1 MKGES
6 KNVIVTGGAGFIGSN
21 LVELLVSKGNDVT
34 VIDNLSTGEGDRF
47 IRHLIDNKEIKFVKG
62 DIAKTENLKV
72 FEGKDMVVHL
82 AANSDVRHGF
92 ENPEVDYRNNILG
105 TFNILEAMR
114 KYDVKELLF
123 SSSSTVYG
131 EAKQLPTQEEYGPLL
146 PISSYGASKLAS
158 EAMISAY
165 ANYYGIRSS
174 IFRFANV
181 VGRNS
186 THGIIYDFINK
197 LKKNPRRLEI
207 LGDGTQRKSY
217 IHVSDCIGAMLFAHE
232 KTKTV
237 DIYNLGNEGTTSV
250 MEIADIVIEKMHL
263 GNVEKI
269 LVKTED
275 ERGGGWKGDVK
286 IAELSIKKLLSLGWK
301 NKYSSREAVEKA
313 VDEVLLQ
320 MGKA

>member
-1 MKGES
+1 L
-6 KNVIVTGGAGFIGSN
+6 VTGGAGFIGSN
-21 LVELLVSKGNDVT
+21 LVELLVSKGYDVT
-34 VIDNLSTGEGDRF
+34 VLDNLSTTEGDRF
-47 IRHLIDNKEIKFVKG
+47 IRHLIDDGKIKFVKG
-62 DIAKTENLKV
+62 DIAKAKDLKA
-72 FEGKDMVVHL
+72 FEGNDMIVHL

-105 TFNILEAMR
+105 TFNVLEAAR

-123 SSSSTVYG
+123 SSSSTVFG
-131 EAKQLPTQEEYGPLL
+131 EAMQMPTPEEYGPLL
-146 PISSYGASKLAS
+146 PISSYGASKLAD

-165 ANYYGIRSS
+165 AHYYGIKSS

-181 VGRNS
+181 VGKNS

-232 KTKTV
+232 KTKIV
-237 DIYNLGNEGTTSV
+237 DIYNLGNDGTTSV

-263 GNVEKI
+263 GNVEKA
-269 LVKTED
+269 LAKTED
-275 ERGGGWKGDVK
+275 EKGGGWKGDVK
-286 IAELSIKKLLSLGWK
+286 IAELAVKKLLSLGWK
-301 NKYSSREAVEKA
+301 NRYSSREAVEKA
-313 VDEVLLQ
+313 VEEAHHQ
-320 MGKA
+320 GAF

>member
-6 KNVIVTGGAGFIGSN
+6 KDVLVTGGAGFIGSN
-21 LVELLVSKGNDVT
+21 LVELLVSKGYDVT
-34 VIDNLSTGEGDRF
+34 VMDNLSTKEGDRF

-62 DIAKTENLKV
+62 DMAKTEDLKI
-72 FEGKDMVVHL
+72 FDGKDMVVHL

-92 ENPEVDYRNNILG
+92 ENPEVDYRNNVLG

-131 EAKQLPTQEEYGPLL
+131 KAKQLPTPEEYGPLL
-146 PISSYGASKLAS
+146 PISSYGASKLAG

-165 ANYYGIRSS
+165 AHYYGIRSS

-217 IHVSDCIGAMLFAHE
+217 VHVSDCIGAMLFAHY
-232 KTKTV
+232 KTKVV
-237 DIYNLGNEGTTSV
+237 DIYNLGNEALRQLR
-250 MEIADIVIEKMHL
+250 M
-263 GNVEKI
+263 
-269 LVKTED
+269 
-275 ERGGGWKGDVK
+275 
-286 IAELSIKKLLSLGWK
+286 
-301 NKYSSREAVEKA
+301 
-313 VDEVLLQ
+313 LQ
-320 MGKA
+320 IW

>member
-1 MKGES
+1 M
-6 KNVIVTGGAGFIGSN
+6 VTGGAGFIGSN
-21 LVELLVSKGNDVT
+21 LVELLVSKGYDVT
-34 VIDNLSTGEGDRF
+34 VLDNLSTTEGDRF
-47 IRHLIDNKEIKFVKG
+47 IRHLIDDGKIKFVKG
-62 DIAKTENLKV
+62 DIAKAKDLKA
-72 FEGKDMVVHL
+72 FEGNDMIVHL

-105 TFNILEAMR
+105 TFNVLEAAR

-123 SSSSTVYG
+123 SSSSTVFG
-131 EAKQLPTQEEYGPLL
+131 EAMQMPTPEEYGPLL
-146 PISSYGASKLAS
+146 PISSYGASKLAD

-165 ANYYGIRSS
+165 AHYYGIKSS

-181 VGRNS
+181 VGKNS

-232 KTKTV
+232 KTKIV
-237 DIYNLGNEGTTSV
+237 DIYNLGNDGTTSV

-263 GNVEKI
+263 GNVEKA
-269 LVKTED
+269 LAKTED
-275 ERGGGWKGDVK
+275 EKGGGWKGDVK
-286 IAELSIKKLLSLGWK
+286 IAELAVKKLLSLGWK
-301 NKYSSREAVEKA
+301 NRYSSREAVEKA
-313 VDEVLLQ
+313 VEEAHHQ
-320 MGKA
+320 GAF